1 MGTSVS
7 PTSAVMETVWICSK
21 PTIAAVTLDM
31 RANTVNIVS
40 QCLWLPRSI
49 SNVILKKDCTKVKQG
64 VFNIMKLHQAT
75 NDIFN

>member
-7 PTSAVMETVWICSK
+7 PTSAVMETVWICSE
-21 PTIAAVTLDM
+21 PTLATVTLDM

-49 SNVILKKDCTKVKQG
+49 SNVILKKDYKSEARSVQYNETASSNKPH
-64 VFNIMKLHQAT
+64 L
-75 NDIFN
+75 

>member
-7 PTSAVMETVWICSK
+7 PTSAVMETVWICSEL
-21 PTIAAVTLDM
+21 TLAAVTLDM

-49 SNVILKKDCTKVKQG
+49 SNVILKKDYKSEARSVQYNETASSNKPH
-64 VFNIMKLHQAT
+64 L
-75 NDIFN
+75 